1 MLRGTILKICVL
13 TAEDAGRGLLE
24 TPPSNIWMTPNLSW
38 VLVLEMSEN
47 LNPKRGRR
55 WDDKEQRMQ
64 ETGVS
69 GYASTY

>member
-1 MLRGTILKICVL
+1 MLIGTILKIRVL
-13 TAEDAGRGLLE
+13 PAEDAGRGLLE
-24 TPPSNIWMTPNLSW
+24 TPPGNLWMTPNLSW

-47 LNPKRGRR
+47 LNPKRGCR

-69 GYASTY
+69 G